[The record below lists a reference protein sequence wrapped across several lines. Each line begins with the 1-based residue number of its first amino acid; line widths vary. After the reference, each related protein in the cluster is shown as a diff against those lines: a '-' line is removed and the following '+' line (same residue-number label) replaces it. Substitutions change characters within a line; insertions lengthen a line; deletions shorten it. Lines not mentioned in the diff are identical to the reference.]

1 MSGEM
6 LWECLDRVSIIFGI
20 ITFLPVL
27 WAAVLYIRRNSRLRK
42 SILAAVARAE
52 THQPIYI
59 ELTGKNNLTVEA
71 EKYLN
76 KQNFPGEILKGIELI
91 RSGVKMND
99 TADVEKLK
107 NKIIDIKLE
116 ALGRAPECIHLF
128 YSGPVAIGVMI
139 GDIFS
144 NCKNVYIY
152 HKDESGYA
160 FTAKI

>member
-1 MSGEM
+1 MGWR
-6 LWECLDRVSIIFGI
+6 LFWEYLDRVSVVIGVVTFFPII
-20 ITFLPVL
+20 
-27 WAAVLYIRRNSRLRK
+27 WAVCLYISRNVRLRK

-59 ELTGKNNLTVEA
+59 ELTGKNSLIVEA

-76 KQNFPGEILKGIELI
+76 RQNLTGEVLKNIELC
-91 RSGVKMND
+91 RSGIKMKD
-99 TADVEKLK
+99 TACIEKIK
-107 NKIIDIKLE
+107 SEIIDIKLKTL
-116 ALGRAPECIHLF
+116 ARAPECIHLF
-128 YSGPVAIGVMI
+128 YSGPVAIGIII

-160 FTAKI
+160 LVTKI